1 VNEHTEPRD
10 RNAERRAYLV
20 LGGLLVLAGV
30 AWLLA
35 RTAGVDLPALVAAV
49 GWPVFVVAPG
59 LVLLALGLSMPR
71 QPGQGMA
78 VGGTIVTSVGLLLA
92 YQDAT
97 DHWSSWAYAWALIG
111 PAAAGLGQAAWG
123 ALHRHSRDVAEGGRT
138 LGVGLVM
145 FGVGYAF
152 FEGLIGIGDGR
163 GISRGAPDLVPFL
176 LLGAGLLV
184 IAGGL
189 LRRQEA
195 ETRLATDDPPVAS
208 SPPPSSL

>member
-1 VNEHTEPRD
+1 MTPPTTRSD

-20 LGGLLVLAGV
+20 LGALLVLAGA
-30 AWLLA
+30 AWLVA
-35 RTAGVDLPALVAAV
+35 RTAGVDIPALIAAV

-59 LVLLALGLSMPR
+59 LVLLALGLLMPR

-78 VGGTIVTSVGLLLA
+78 VGGSVVASVGLLLA

-123 ALHRHSRDVAEGGRT
+123 ALHRHRRDVAEGGRT

-163 GISRGAPDLVPFL
+163 GISGGAPDLVPFL

-195 ETRLATDDPPVAS
+195 ETRFATDDPPVAS
-208 SPPPSSL
+208 SPPPSL

>member
-1 VNEHTEPRD
+1 MTQGGAPS
-10 RNAERRAYLV
+10 ERPGERATYLV
-20 LGGLLVLAGV
+20 LGALLVLAGV

-35 RTAGVDLPALVAAV
+35 RASGVDIPGLVAAV

-59 LVLLALGLSMPR
+59 LVLLALGLFMPR
-71 QPGQGMA
+71 EPGQGLA
-78 VGGTIVTSVGLLLA
+78 VGGTIVASVGLLLA

-123 ALHRHSRDVAEGGRT
+123 VLHRHGAAVAEGSRT

-163 GISRGAPDLVPFL
+163 GIARGAPDLVPFML
-176 LLGAGLLV
+176 LAAGLLV

-208 SPPPSSL
+208 SPPPSL